1 MYPTLSLHIS
11 TKLLTTP
18 THTHTRMVCSWYQ
31 PEYEAEVIPAEVYEP
46 GPVESPLSSPPS
58 ISPRFLTRSP
68 SPVSSFDYD
77 NYGDIRKSPSS
88 SSIVFVDF
96 SIPESMNRSAS
107 TAPSQT
113 SSFHEVVW
121 ASEAS
126 PRQGRNTDD
135 ENDKIHHFSTPPAI
149 PSSSDL
155 HGKLAHLV
163 SHRLSPSSNEVN
175 GSSEATPGRQRKNDK
190 IHHFSTPPPIPSS
203 SKLHGKMPLC
213 LMSGFISTPNVN
225 PNPPFSLYCP
235 HSSSTASSS
244 KDFLIALQKVS
255 PRQHEND
262 NTDHF
267 STPPT
272 PPPTPTIFRSSEL
285 HGKQTHRVGHRLSP
299 STLTASSSNAVN
311 GSSEATPGRQHL
323 KKTFRSSELHGK
335 QTPQG
340 WDAINT
346 YYNCTGWCS
355 RTMIHVINNATG
367 ALVECDP
374 GVYRPWG
381 PMTRDAM
388 CVSLRWSDV
397 LHNAKE
403 TSASELHWGVNDGV
417 ESTSPPMR
425 SSMYILDDVCIFWTM
440 CKRVTHFVIKIAHSF
455 YLNSHTLV

>member
-1 MYPTLSLHIS
+1 
-11 TKLLTTP
+11 
-18 THTHTRMVCSWYQ
+18 
-31 PEYEAEVIPAEVYEP
+31 
-46 GPVESPLSSPPS
+46 
-58 ISPRFLTRSP
+58 
-68 SPVSSFDYD
+68 
-77 NYGDIRKSPSS
+77 
-88 SSIVFVDF
+88 
-96 SIPESMNRSAS
+96 MNRSAS

-126 PRQGRNTDD
+126 PRQGRNTAY
-135 ENDKIHHFSTPPAI
+135 ENDKIHHCSTPPPI

-225 PNPPFSLYCP
+225 PNPPSSLYCP
-235 HSSSTASSS
+235 PSSSTASSS

-355 RTMIHVINNATG
+355 RTMIHVGPDDKRRHVCVTTMIRCLTQRQRDKRKWVTLGCEWWCGKYLPPHA
-367 ALVECDP
+367 VQY
-374 GVYRPWG
+374 VYIGR
-381 PMTRDAM
+381 
-388 CVSLRWSDV
+388 C
-397 LHNAKE
+397 
-403 TSASELHWGVNDGV
+403 
-417 ESTSPPMR
+417 
-425 SSMYILDDVCIFWTM
+425 MYILDDVQ
-440 CKRVTHFVIKIAHSF
+440 K
-455 YLNSHTLV
+455 SHTFRHKNCSFFLFKFPHSSVKKKIRKTKSKRFYANEKRSWKKNAFLYWGFHIFPYLFFVVSNI